1 MRPSVVLFN
10 ILQKRYLINGFI
22 VYIFFFKTLFRTFL
36 NIISNQLCCHYHLTC
51 SRFPFEVG
59 TEVTKLEV
67 SSLLWSVM
75 FVPVFMKVRGL
86 VQKVHVMTHKLHCD
100 VVMPTVLYFGRNVD
114 EMKMLGLT
122 CNTEFHE
129 NAWIDL

>member
-1 MRPSVVLFN
+1 MVCNV
-10 ILQKRYLINGFI
+10 
-22 VYIFFFKTLFRTFL
+22 RTSF
-36 NIISNQLCCHYHLTC
+36 H
-51 SRFPFEVG
+51 E
-59 TEVTKLEV
+59 
-67 SSLLWSVM
+67 SSCTGSES
-75 FVPVFMKVRGL
+75 
-86 VQKVHVMTHKLHCD
+86 HVMTHKLHCD